1 VNGTW
6 TATTLS
12 QNVYGYDTA
21 GNRLTNAITMPGGSN
36 RTETY
41 GYDELNRLTSV
52 NYGDTQTQSYVF
64 DPMGNRTQ
72 KVDSVSGTE
81 NSTSNNANMLLTR
94 GTNNYTNDNDGN
106 TLTGGGRSS
115 VWDSQN
121 LRHEVA

>member
-1 VNGTW
+1 
-6 TATTLS
+6 
-12 QNVYGYDTA
+12 
-21 GNRLTNAITMPGGSN
+21 MPDGSN

-41 GYDELNRLTSV
+41 GYDELDRLTSV
-52 NYGDTQTQSYVF
+52 DYGDTRTQSYGF

-81 NSTSNNANMLLTR
+81 NSTDTNANRLLNR

-106 TLTGGGRSS
+106 TLTGEGRTS